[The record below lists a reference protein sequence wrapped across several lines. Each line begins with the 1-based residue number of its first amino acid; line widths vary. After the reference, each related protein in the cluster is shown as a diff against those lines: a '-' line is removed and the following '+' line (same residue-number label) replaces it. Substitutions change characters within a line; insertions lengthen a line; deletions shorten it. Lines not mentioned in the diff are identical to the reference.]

1 MITQP
6 DISVV
11 VPVYNSEAIL
21 NELVE
26 RIAKVL
32 SNTNYEIILVDDGS
46 KDNSW
51 ASITELKIAH
61 PTTVSYTHLTLPT
74 IYSV

>member
-46 KDNSW
+46 KDKTW
-51 ASITELKIAH
+51 QIF
-61 PTTVSYTHLTLPT
+61 
-74 IYSV
+74 